1 MDENHFISNYEY
13 LDKEQIKKDEID
25 NFITVVNKVSKKHI
39 LNRDNIESDIDRDKS
54 DLEDESFDSELNLEG
69 KDEIT
74 ELINDNE
81 KYYLNRKYLHMSYLC
96 FFFYFILN

>member
-1 MDENHFISNYEY
+1 MDDNHFISNYEY
-13 LDKEQIKKDEID
+13 LEKEKIKKDEID

-39 LNRDNIESDIDRDKS
+39 LNRDNIESDIDRHKS
-54 DLEDESFDSELNLEG
+54 YSEDESFNSEYHLED

-81 KYYLNRKYLHMSYLC
+81 KYYLNRKFLIYL
-96 FFFYFILN
+96 FI